1 MRVRPLDEVNAK
13 WSFEMEEMQLAN
25 AAKILNEKQQEITGM
40 ETLVNQKVEALG
52 MQKSLFHLEVQ
63 KAQENYLECKDEM
76 EVLAATMRNRQETT
90 ENQLRQESDQLS
102 RYRSELLQEK
112 GQIDAGDKDGL
123 QALRTRST
131 ELTSEFHDVQQ
142 EKVRIQNVVNMEV
155 DTIGRERRKAEMMQ
169 ELAAQA
175 SSTSAVTELAVRQEL
190 FDAQDKLRTFE
201 SGAWS
206 RDSQLD

>member
-40 ETLVNQKVEALG
+40 ETLVNQKVETLG